1 MFEKKIHLPDLEK
14 LLREGVH
21 QSEIARQLKVSKQA
35 ISKAV
40 RRLKRANDQA
50 AISVSAPV
58 IKVLVGSKI
67 DGMKQLKKINDV
79 VIHEINL
86 LHQKIKDAE
95 GKERESLIAQRL
107 KHIAEVRK
115 QLGLLLDICKELYN
129 AEEVQHFQQT
139 VLATIGEV
147 DENVKDEIYQAIE
160 YFQDNYVDEQKLND
174 LKSNMKYSFLMRL
187 DTPES
192 VASSLTRIVAMTGGI
207 DAVDQL
213 YTSIEKVTPEDI
225 INAANKF
232 LVKQKR
238 TIVVLKGGQE

>member
-1 MFEKKIHLPDLEK
+1 MFEKKIHLPALEE
-14 LLREGVH
+14 LLREGIH

-40 RRLKRANDQA
+40 RRLKRQNDQA
-50 AISVSAPV
+50 AISVSTPV

-95 GKERESLIAQRL
+95 GKERETLITQRL
-107 KHIAEVRK
+107 KHVAEVRK

-147 DENVKDEIYQAIE
+147 DENVKDEIIRR
-160 YFQDNYVDEQKLND
+160 
-174 LKSNMKYSFLMRL
+174 LKSLRSAR
-187 DTPES
+187 S
-192 VASSLTRIVAMTGGI
+192 VFG
-207 DAVDQL
+207 
-213 YTSIEKVTPEDI
+213 
-225 INAANKF
+225 
-232 LVKQKR
+232 
-238 TIVVLKGGQE
+238 

>member
-1 MFEKKIHLPDLEK
+1 MFEKKISLNDLEK

-40 RRLKRANDQA
+40 RRLKRLNDQA

-95 GKERESLIAQRL
+95 GKEREDLITQRL
-107 KHIAEVRK
+107 KHVAEVRK

-139 VLATIGEV
+139 VLAAIGEV
-147 DENVKDEIYQAIE
+147 DENVKDEIIR
-160 YFQDNYVDEQKLND
+160 
-174 LKSNMKYSFLMRL
+174 RL
-187 DTPES
+187 RSLRSARS
-192 VASSLTRIVAMTGGI
+192 VFGPS
-207 DAVDQL
+207 
-213 YTSIEKVTPEDI
+213 
-225 INAANKF
+225 
-232 LVKQKR
+232 
-238 TIVVLKGGQE
+238 